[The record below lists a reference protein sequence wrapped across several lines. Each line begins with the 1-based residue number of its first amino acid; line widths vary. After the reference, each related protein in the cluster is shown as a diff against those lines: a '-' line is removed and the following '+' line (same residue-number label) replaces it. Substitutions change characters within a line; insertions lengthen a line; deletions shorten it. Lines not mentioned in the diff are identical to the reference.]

1 MKHLYKFVAVV
12 LVVGLA
18 GCATPL
24 EGIYAPIDASGWK
37 VAYAK
42 DVPGKG
48 NIVERIP
55 SGESLNN
62 WSKMVTIQFMEG
74 EQRTPSVFMDGL
86 KGQMTQRCP
95 KVEWAVVESSNTSIL
110 YEWTIKN
117 CPGQQDQHEVSR
129 LLRGNDGLHRI
140 AYVEKV
146 SQLSKETRERWT
158 ANLKSAYLVK
168 GGPNSPVVLKSN

>member
-1 MKHLYKFVAVV
+1 MKRLYWLVSAV
-12 LVVGLA
+12 LVVGIV

-24 EGIYAPIDASGWK
+24 EGIYAPIDATGWK

-42 DVPGKG
+42 DVPGRG

-74 EQRTPSVFMDGL
+74 DQRTPSVFMDAL
-86 KGQMTQRCP
+86 KGQMIQRCP
-95 KVEWAVVESSNTSIL
+95 KVEWAVVESNNSSIL
-110 YEWTIKN
+110 YEWNIKN
-117 CPGQQDQHEVSR
+117 CSGQQDQHEVSR

-146 SQLSKETRERWT
+146 PQLSKETRERWI